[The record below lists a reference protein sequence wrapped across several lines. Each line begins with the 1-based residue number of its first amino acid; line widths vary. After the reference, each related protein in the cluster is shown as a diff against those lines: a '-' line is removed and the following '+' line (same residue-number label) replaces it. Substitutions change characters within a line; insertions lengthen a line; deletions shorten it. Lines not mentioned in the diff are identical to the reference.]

1 MIRLNNQ
8 DIMREPTS
16 YDDNPEIIKT
26 DSFSINGSVERQR
39 YPDKKRVKMS
49 YDVATPELVRY
60 FKHLEQSGVVNF
72 TNDTSVYFDRLTFDG
87 IMTVRTGEY
96 NKGGS
101 NLVRLDVEIR
111 EV

>member
-49 YDVATPELVRY
+49 YDIATPELVRY
-60 FKHLEQSGVVNF
+60 FKQLEQSGVVNF
-72 TNDTSVYFDRLTFDG
+72 MNDTSVYSDRLTFDG
-87 IMTVRTGEY
+87 IMTVETSEY
-96 NKGGS
+96 RRGGS
-101 NLVRLDVEIR
+101 LLVGLTVQIR